1 LIQAWRVGRAA
12 YADLSGEGAR
22 RHGGR
27 WNSPGLPMIYTAE
40 HPALAVLEV
49 RVHLDLPPD
58 LLPDDYVL
66 MRVDL
71 PDEPP
76 EEVAAMPSDPRATG
90 DDWLRS
96 GRTAVLRAP
105 SAIVPTATN
114 LLLNPRHPRA
124 AEAQVSLT
132 WPFEFDARLWRGA
145 SSRARPSPR

>member
-1 LIQAWRVGRAA
+1 MIQAWRVGRAA

-27 WNSPGLPMIYTAE
+27 WNSPGLPMVYTAE

-49 RVHLDLPPD
+49 RVHLDLPPE

-66 MRVDL
+66 MRVAL

-76 EEVAAMPSDPRATG
+76 EEVAAMPPDPRLVG
-90 DDWLRS
+90 DGWLRS
-96 GRTAVLRAP
+96 GRTAVLRVP

-114 LLLNPRHPRA
+114 LLLNPRHPLA
-124 AEAQVSLT
+124 ADAQVSLT
-132 WPFEFDARLWRGA
+132 RPFEFDVRLWRGA
-145 SSRARPSPR
+145 QPGTPKPP

>member
-1 LIQAWRVGRAA
+1 MV
-12 YADLSGEGAR
+12 
-22 RHGGR
+22 
-27 WNSPGLPMIYTAE
+27 YTAE

-49 RVHLDLPPD
+49 RVHLDLPPE

-76 EEVAAMPSDPRATG
+76 EEVAAMPSDPRSAG
-90 DDWLRS
+90 DEWLRS
-96 GRTAVLRAP
+96 GRTAVLRVP

-132 WPFEFDARLWRGA
+132 RPFEFDVRLWRGA
-145 SSRARPSPR
+145 QPGTPKPP